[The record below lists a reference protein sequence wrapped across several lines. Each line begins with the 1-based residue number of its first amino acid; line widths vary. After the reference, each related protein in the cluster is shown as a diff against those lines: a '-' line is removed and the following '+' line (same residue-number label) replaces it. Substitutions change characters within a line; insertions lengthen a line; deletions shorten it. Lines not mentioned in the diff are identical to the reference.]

1 MAHMKSHII
10 CILNKTNNS
19 ISKIFESMIHS
30 YTFSDR
36 HHVGKVDT
44 PYELFDWINADP
56 QFEIEYYVI
65 STEYYKIEAFKR
77 ELATIKDKHIIWIV

>member
-1 MAHMKSHII
+1 MKT
-10 CILNKTNNS
+10 ILVINRPQIEAYWTLPFLFLKIQTDYNKVL
-19 ISKIFESMIHS
+19 EAE
-30 YTFSDR
+30 
-36 HHVGKVDT
+36 T

-77 ELATIKDKHIIWIV
+77 ELATIKDKHIIWLK